1 MHYKAIV
8 IALMETARLM
18 AELSALS
25 DDWISRSLIAG
36 ETCWLQSDPFS
47 PC

>member
-8 IALMETARLM
+8 IALMETVRLM

-25 DDWISRSLIAG
+25 DNPDEELARRAKIVLLLG
-36 ETCWLQSDPFS
+36 EGR
-47 PC
+47 